1 VTASREP
8 TQLSRRTFL
17 RHAAVATTA
26 TAITPFAFVRS
37 ARAAALDLER
47 LVRRQMREAVT
58 PGIAV
63 AIVQGDE
70 VVWTFGA
77 GWADI
82 EKGIRVDAD
91 TAFMLASVSKTVTC
105 AGVMTLVEDGLLDL
119 DLDANVNDYL
129 PFEVRI
135 PAAPNVA
142 VTTRMLLTH
151 TSAIRDR
158 NTEWGRPNSHPTLY
172 FHGDSPIALGDFLRS
187 YLVPGESEYRK
198 GANFYDRR
206 PGKAYPYS
214 NIAVALAG
222 YVAEVVAHQ
231 DFDELCKERILL
243 PLGMDQSGFRLA
255 DITTPNLAKPYRL
268 DKETG
273 AFEPFFQYGY
283 PDYPDGALRTSA
295 AHLAR
300 WLAAFMAFGALD
312 GVRVLASSSVRE
324 IRPQPAPRHGL
335 VAPGTDL
342 VRRLT
347 ERLFPDRSHRGRL
360 RRQHTDVL
368 PPGHAGRRRLADELV
383 PRLAAVERVPR
394 DRPPD
399 LRRLSLTAAPER
411 FLSRHV
417 GVTRSPHAVRRP

>member
-1 VTASREP
+1 MGVPGAGHDVGPVGRVTGPRP
-8 TQLSRRTFL
+8 TLLTRRTFL
-17 RHAAVATTA
+17 RHAAVASTA

-47 LVRRQMREAVT
+47 FVRRQMREAVT

-63 AIVQGDE
+63 AIVRGDE
-70 VVWTFGA
+70 VVSTFEA

-82 EKGIRVDAD
+82 ENGIHVDVD
-91 TAFMLASVSKTVTC
+91 TVFMLASVSKTVTC
-105 AGVMTLVEDGLLDL
+105 AGVMTLVEDGRLDL
-119 DLDANVNDYL
+119 DTNVNDYL
-129 PFEVRI
+129 PFDVEI
-135 PAAPNVA
+135 PAAPGVA

-158 NTEWGRPNSHPTLY
+158 NTVWGRPNSDPTLY

-198 GANFYDRR
+198 DANFYDRR
-206 PGKAYPYS
+206 PGKAYTYS

-255 DITTPNLAKPYRL
+255 DITTANLATPYRL
-268 DKETG
+268 DKDTG
-273 AFEPFFQYGY
+273 GFEPFFQYGY

-312 GVRVLASSSVRE
+312 GVRVLEPNTVRE
-324 IRPQPAPRHGL
+324 IRRNQLRDMVWWHQGLIWYGASPNGYFRMGHTGGDFGVSTRMFFRPDTQVGVVSLTNSYLGWPRWN
-335 VAPGTDL
+335 AF
-342 VRRLT
+342 R
-347 ERLFPDRSHRGRL
+347 
-360 RRQHTDVL
+360 
-368 PPGHAGRRRLADELV
+368 AI
-383 PRLAAVERVPR
+383 
-394 DRPPD
+394 D
-399 LRRLSLTAAPER
+399 LRIFDEYA
-411 FLSRHV
+411 
-417 GVTRSPHAVRRP
+417 

>member
-1 VTASREP
+1 VGAGDPVGRVTTARDP
-8 TQLSRRTFL
+8 TLLSRRTFL
-17 RHAAVATTA
+17 RRAAVATTA

-37 ARAAALDLER
+37 ARASALNLER
-47 LVRRQMREAVT
+47 FVRHQVREAET

-63 AIVQGDE
+63 AIVRGEE

-82 EKGIRVDAD
+82 DKGIRVDAD
-91 TAFMLASVSKTVTC
+91 TVFMLASVSKTVTC
-105 AGVMTLVEDGLLDL
+105 AGVMTLVEDGRL
-119 DLDANVNDYL
+119 DLDADVSDYL

-135 PAAPNVA
+135 PAAPSAA

-158 NTEWGRPNSHPTLY
+158 NTVWGRPNSHPTLY
-172 FHGDSPIALGDFLRS
+172 FHGDSPISLGDFLRS
-187 YLVPGESEYRK
+187 YLVPGESEYRE

-206 PGKAYPYS
+206 PGTAYAYS

-222 YVAEVVAHQ
+222 YVAEVVAHR

-255 DITTPNLAKPYRL
+255 DITTPNLATPYRL

-300 WLAAFMAFGALD
+300 WLAAFMAFGSLD
-312 GVRVLASSSVRE
+312 GVRVLEPDTVRE
-324 IRPQPAPRHGL
+324 IRHNQLRGTVWWHQGLIWYGSSPNGYFRMGHTGGDFGVSTRMFFRPDTKVGVVSLTNSYLGAPRWD
-335 VAPGTDL
+335 AF
-342 VRRLT
+342 R
-347 ERLFPDRSHRGRL
+347 
-360 RRQHTDVL
+360 
-368 PPGHAGRRRLADELV
+368 AI
-383 PRLAAVERVPR
+383 
-394 DRPPD
+394 D
-399 LRRLSLTAAPER
+399 LRIFDEYR
-411 FLSRHV
+411 
-417 GVTRSPHAVRRP
+417 